1 MAKEVKPPPEEGLP
15 AWMATFAD
23 MMTLL
28 LTFFVLLLSFSN
40 QDIQM
45 FRDIMGSMQDAFGVR
60 VERKSEKFMTLT
72 PSYSEQEGTVSPKEN
87 KILKGIAVRI
97 KSALK
102 VDPEMTV
109 STGVVSDKDG
119 VLVKMDSNVM
129 FQPGSAALTPEGD
142 KFLNVIYSLLRDYKF
157 NMVVRGHTDDRETS
171 SRAYPTNWE
180 LSAAR
185 ASATLRYI
193 LEKGGISPNRVKAV
207 GYAGTR
213 PLAPNDSAANR
224 AKNNRVE
231 FYIYR
236 PSIDVW

>member
-1 MAKEVKPPPEEGLP
+1 MAKEIKPPPEEGLP

-60 VERKSEKFMTLT
+60 VERKANKSLALT
-72 PSYSEQEGTVSPKEN
+72 PSYSEQEGTVTPKEN
-87 KILKGIAVRI
+87 KILKGIVVRI

-102 VDPEMTV
+102 IDPEMST

-119 VLVKMDSNVM
+119 VLVKMDSNAM
-129 FQPGSAALTPEGD
+129 FQRGSAVLTPEGY
-142 KFLNVIYSLLRDYKF
+142 KFLSAVYNVLRDYKF
-157 NMVVRGHTDDRETS
+157 NMVVRGHTDDQETS

-213 PLAPNDSAANR
+213 PLAPNDSDANR